1 MSHTCAGKKK
11 IININVGFKIY
22 IYYGTNINEDINL
35 TTNIIINVLN
45 VNINVVNFN

>member
-1 MSHTCAGKKK
+1 MLVLKNIKFFYPT
-11 IININVGFKIY
+11 NINVY
-22 IYYGTNINEDINL
+22 INL

>member
-1 MSHTCAGKKK
+1 MLVLKNIKFTS
-11 IININVGFKIY
+11 INV
-22 IYYGTNINEDINL
+22 DINL